1 MSLEVHVMAIRT
13 TWRKSE
19 PQALQIT
26 GAEKD
31 QFIRR
36 AVGEIP
42 DLGEEALARIAEHLC
57 GLVQAITASRAT
69 VERYEKAPFDPNA
82 FSAMKVYR
90 TSGEKGLRE
99 RLNAIGERGHL
110 QELAKAQQISLPRD
124 LRGKS
129 ADPSALRDAIVK
141 GVKNRHADWQAAS

>member
-1 MSLEVHVMAIRT
+1 MASIRT

-19 PQALQIT
+19 PQASQIA

-31 QFIRR
+31 QFLRR
-36 AVGEIP
+36 AIGEMP
-42 DLGEEALARIAEHLC
+42 DVGEEAAARIAEHLC
-57 GLVQAITASRAT
+57 GLVDAVTASRAT
-69 VERYEKAPFDPNA
+69 IERYKAPAFDPNA

-110 QELAKAQQISLPRD
+110 QQLAKAQQISLPRA
-124 LRGKS
+124 LRGKA
-129 ADPSALRDAIVK
+129 ADAAALREAIVK
-141 GVKNRHADWQAAS
+141 GVKARHEDWQAAS